1 MGIILLTELGRT
13 PWQLRFSQSLPLP
26 VVSQLMLDT
35 MDMGLLLP
43 TIPMADL
50 ASPTEAPRVFMD
62 TSTRERLR
70 PAMDMDLPL
79 PTIPMVDL
87 ATPREAPRV
96 FMDTSTRE
104 RPMPA
109 TDTTTDLALPAS
121 EFLLLPPLMATTL
134 PAILMDLT
142 STTMERDLLSPLTS
156 VDMDMDPELATS
168 MSPDPTLPTAW
179 KFTTVR

>member
-35 MDMGLLLP
+35 MDMDLPLP
-43 TIPMADL
+43 TIPMVDL
-50 ASPTEAPRVFMD
+50 ATPTEAPRVFMD

-70 PAMDMDLPL
+70 PATDTEL
-79 PTIPMVDL
+79 PTIPMAVT
-87 ATPREAPRV
+87 ATPTEAPRV
-96 FMDTSTRE
+96 FMDTFTRE

-109 TDTTTDLALPAS
+109 MDTTMDLALPAS

-142 STTMERDLLSPLTS
+142 STTMERDPLSPLTS